1 MKILMAAVVA
11 YALNHP
17 VMMISI
23 SHSHDSTIDFP
34 LATNN

>member
-1 MKILMAAVVA
+1 MKILMAEVVA

-23 SHSHDSTIDFP
+23 SRSHDSTIDFALP
-34 LATNN
+34 TNN

>member
-23 SHSHDSTIDFP
+23 SHSHDSTIDFALP
-34 LATNN
+34 TTS

>member
-23 SHSHDSTIDFP
+23 SRSHDSTIDFALP
-34 LATNN
+34 TNN